1 MKKLMAAVM
10 SVVMLFTM
18 SITVGA
24 ASFTDVSETDKN
36 YEAIEILTALD
47 LIKGYEDGAFKPQE
61 TITRA
66 EAIAMIDRMLG
77 LHSAI
82 GQTTTAY
89 RDVPANHWASGYIT
103 IGTAQG
109 IIAGYGDGTFR
120 PEAPVTYEQ
129 MIKMI
134 VYAMGFGPIADQT
147 STYPA
152 NVLMIGSQYGVI
164 DGVNVAT
171 GKSALRGDVAQLI
184 YNALDEPLM
193 VIGGI
198 GSNGPIYKIDEDTN
212 ILNQYLHVV
221 KVEGIVIGN
230 DYGENVKNKRV
241 RIYDNKEK
249 EVFDF
254 YAGDSNAGDYLGQ
267 NVVVYAYDEQHED
280 ENEII
285 AVSAKSGKNKVTTI
299 TDVDLIDSYENGR
312 LEYYKDYDANR
323 TSRIDIN
330 DEAIFV
336 YNGST
341 RVPANVKETLKIREG
356 SISLLDNNRDGDA
369 DFVFIDEF
377 EDIVV
382 DSVTNA
388 GRILGKDN
396 FGSLNFDNDDEVI
409 ITLDGEN
416 IAVDELQEY
425 DVLSVYA
432 NMDETAYRI
441 VVTRGETVDGAVRS
455 IDSKENRYR
464 IGNEW
469 YKFCPCY
476 VGATPELNDTGV
488 YYLNANGSIVYMSTQ
503 SSSSL
508 RKYALVM
515 NIAEDYDGLDDVI
528 MVRFID
534 KDGRIQTLNFSSNAT
549 YRKDG
554 EKVKISKVQDEVYK
568 TALIHSVVEIRT
580 NSRSEVTHMEVLDS
594 EHGIK
599 EYTYDK
605 YEGFFNQYPLSRNV
619 VIFNT
624 EGNSQVL
631 TQNTVE
637 VIDRSALSH
646 NEDYAASVYLN
657 NNGEI
662 AVIVMNEGTTTVA
675 GDAGLFVVTEVS
687 AKLNKDDEVA
697 TAIAGYFVGEYNEKT
712 YMLTDDTKVNLVTG
726 VEKGLFTMTSGDI
739 QDLNSGSIVNFAAS
753 GEELMA
759 INIVYDPG
767 NANMFMYNEFVKA
780 KLSNKSS
787 ANKYVFGEVYEKIN
801 GNLMVGAPG
810 TDGATEMI
818 RIPTSGAK
826 FIGYNYD
833 RNRIIDDVALSD
845 IVAYHRD
852 MPGSLVLVVLN
863 ENDRTKEVILV
874 GNLDY

>member
-18 SITVGA
+18 SVTVSA

-47 LIKGYEDGAFKPQE
+47 LIEGYEDDTFKPQE

-77 LHSAI
+77 LRSAV
-82 GQTTTAY
+82 GQTTTEY
-89 RDVPANHWASGYIT
+89 KDVPANHWASGYIA
-103 IGTAQG
+103 IGTARG
-109 IIAGYGDGTFR
+109 IIAGHGDGTFR
-120 PEAPVTYEQ
+120 PEDPVTYEQ

-134 VYAMGFGPIADQT
+134 IYAMGFGPMASQT

-164 DGVNVAT
+164 NNVNAAI
-171 GKSALRGDVAQLI
+171 GKAVPRSDVAQLI
-184 YNALDEPLM
+184 YNALDKPLM
-193 VIGGI
+193 VFGGI
-198 GSNGPIYKIDEDTN
+198 GSNGPIYQIDEDAN
-212 ILNQYLHVV
+212 ILDQYLHVV

-230 DYGENVKNKRV
+230 DYGENKQNKRV

-254 YAGDSNAGDYLGQ
+254 YIGDSNAGDYLGQ
-267 NVVVYAYDEQHED
+267 NVVAYAYDEDYND

-285 AVSAKSGKNKVTTI
+285 AISAKPGKNEVTTI
-299 TDVDLIDSYENGR
+299 TDMDLIDSYENGR
-312 LEYYKDYDANR
+312 LEYYKDYETSR
-323 TSRIDIN
+323 TSHIDIS
-330 DEAIFV
+330 DAAIFV

-341 RVPANVKETLKIREG
+341 RVPTNIKETLKIREG

-382 DSVTNA
+382 DSVTNT

-396 FGSLNFDNDDEVI
+396 FGSLNFDDDDEVI

-416 IAVDELQEY
+416 IVVDELQEY

-432 NMDETAYRI
+432 NMDETAYRVI
-441 VVTRGETVDGAVRS
+441 VTRGETVNGTVRS
-455 IDSKENRYR
+455 IDSKENRYQ
-464 IGNEW
+464 IGGEW

-476 VGATPELNDTGV
+476 SSAIPEVNDTGV
-488 YYLNANGSIVYMSTQ
+488 YYLNANGNIVYMSTQ
-503 SSSSL
+503 SGSSS
-508 RKYALVM
+508 RNYALVM
-515 NIAEDYDGLDDVI
+515 NIVEDYNGLDDAIV
-528 MVRFID
+528 VRFID
-534 KDGRIQTLNFSSNAT
+534 KDGRIQTLDLSSNAT

-554 EKVKISKVQDEVYK
+554 EKVKISKVQEEVYK
-568 TALIHSVVEIRT
+568 TALIHSVVEIRI
-580 NSRSEVTHMEVLDS
+580 NSRSEVTHMEVLNS
-594 EHGIK
+594 EHGIRK
-599 EYTYDK
+599 YTYDK
-605 YEGFFNQYPLSRNV
+605 YEDFFNQYPLSRNAI
-619 VIFNT
+619 IFNT
-624 EGNSQVL
+624 DGNSQVL
-631 TQNTVE
+631 TQDMVE

-646 NEDYAASVYLN
+646 NEDYTASVYLN

-662 AVIVMNEGTTTVA
+662 AVVVMNEGTTTVA
-675 GDAGLFVVTEVS
+675 GDAGLFVITEVS
-687 AKLNKDDEVA
+687 TKLNKHDEVA

-712 YMLTDDTKVNLVTG
+712 YMSTDDTKVNLVTD
-726 VEKGLFTMTSGDI
+726 VENGLFKTVLGDVK
-739 QDLNSGSIVNFAAS
+739 DLSPGSIVNFAAN
-753 GEELMA
+753 GEELTA
-759 INIVYDPG
+759 INVIYDPG
-767 NANMFMYNEFVKA
+767 NTNMFMYNELVKA
-780 KLSNKSS
+780 KLSNKDS

-801 GNLMVGAPG
+801 GNLMVGAPD

-826 FIGYNYD
+826 FIGYNYE

-845 IVAYHRD
+845 IVAYHKD

>member
-1 MKKLMAAVM
+1 MKKLMATVM

-18 SITVGA
+18 PITVGA
-24 ASFTDVSETDKN
+24 ASFADVSETDKN

-47 LIKGYEDGAFKPQE
+47 LIEGYEDGAFKPQE

-66 EAIAMIDRMLG
+66 EAIAIIDRMLG
-77 LHSAI
+77 LRSAV
-82 GQTTTAY
+82 GQITTAY
-89 RDVPANHWASGYIT
+89 KDVPASHWASGYIAV
-103 IGTAQG
+103 GTAQG
-109 IIAGYGDGTFR
+109 IIAGHGDGTFR
-120 PEAPVTYEQ
+120 PEDPVTYEQ

-134 VYAMGFGPIADQT
+134 VYAMGFGPMANQT

-152 NVLMIGSQYGVI
+152 NVLTIGSQYGVT
-164 DGVNVAT
+164 DSVNAVT

-193 VIGGI
+193 VFGGI
-198 GSNGPIYKIDEDTN
+198 GSNGPIYRIDEDTN
-212 ILNQYLHVV
+212 ILNQYLHIV
-221 KVEGIVIGN
+221 KVEGIIIGN

-241 RIYDNKEK
+241 RIYDDKEE

-254 YAGDSNAGDYLGQ
+254 YIGNSNASDYLGQ
-267 NVVVYAYDEQHED
+267 NVVVYAYDEAYNN
-280 ENEII
+280 ENEIVAI
-285 AVSAKSGKNKVTTI
+285 SAKSGRNKVTTI
-299 TDVDLIDSYENGR
+299 TDMDLIDSYENGR
-312 LEYYKDYDANR
+312 LEYYKDYDAKR
-323 TSRIDIN
+323 TSRIN
-330 DEAIFV
+330 VSNKAIFV

-341 RVPANVKETLKIREG
+341 RVPANIEETLKIREG
-356 SISLLDNNRDGDA
+356 SISFLDNDCDGDA

-382 DSVTNA
+382 DSVTNT

-396 FGSLNFDNDDEVI
+396 FGSLSFDDEDEVI

-416 IAVDELQEY
+416 ITVDELQEY

-432 NMDETAYRI
+432 NMDETAYRV
-441 VVTRGETVDGAVRS
+441 VVTRNEIVDGTVRS
-455 IDSKENRYR
+455 IDSEENRYQ
-464 IGNEW
+464 IGSEW

-476 VGATPELNDTGV
+476 TGATPELSDTGV
-488 YYLNANGSIVYMSTQ
+488 YYLNANGNIVYMSTQ
-503 SSSSL
+503 SSSSS
-508 RKYALVM
+508 RNYALVM
-515 NIAEDYDGLDDVI
+515 NIAEDYDRLKDALV
-528 MVRFID
+528 VRFID
-534 KDGRIQTLNFSSNAT
+534 KDGRIQTLDFSSKAT

-554 EKVKISKVQDEVYK
+554 KKIRISEVQDEVYK

-580 NSRSEVTHMEVLDS
+580 NSRSEVTHMEVLSPD
-594 EHGIK
+594 HGVRK
-599 EYTYDK
+599 YTYDK

-624 EGNSQVL
+624 DGNSQVL
-631 TQNTVE
+631 TQDMVE
-637 VIDRSALSH
+637 IIDRSALSH
-646 NEDYAASVYLN
+646 DEDYVASIYLN

-662 AVIVMNEGTTTVA
+662 AVIVMNEGTATVA
-675 GDAGLFVVTEVS
+675 GDAGLFVVTKAS
-687 AKLNKDDEVA
+687 TKLNKYDEIA
-697 TAIAGYFVGEYNEKT
+697 TAITGYFVGEYNEKT
-712 YMLTDDTKVNLVTG
+712 YMSTDDTKVNLITG
-726 VEKGLFTMTSGDI
+726 VENGLFTMTPGDMK
-739 QDLNSGSIVNFAAS
+739 DLNPGSIVNFATN
-753 GEELMA
+753 GEELTA
-759 INIVYDPG
+759 INVVYDPG
-767 NANMFMYNEFVKA
+767 NADMFMYDELVKA
-780 KLSNKSS
+780 KLSNKNS
-787 ANKYVFGEVYEKIN
+787 ANKYVFGEVYEKVN